1 MIKVND
7 TKQNVNSVVIITTI
21 NCDGVHRYWT
31 ADSIEEFHKWWC
43 DDNYGGPASDDRVVE
58 LIVDGEK
65 YRWHNEIWGYCTQI

>member
-31 ADSIEEFHKWWC
+31 ADSIEEFHK
-43 DDNYGGPASDDRVVE
+43 
-58 LIVDGEK
+58 
-65 YRWHNEIWGYCTQI
+65 